1 MARTGRRPGNQ
12 DTREAILVAAKQ
24 AFAERGYDK
33 ASIRQIATGAG
44 VDPALV
50 HHYFG
55 TKDQLFVATMEIPVN
70 PADIVPKI
78 VAAGPDGVGE
88 RLVRTFLTVWDSPAG
103 VSAAALLRSALSHE
117 WSARMLREFLT
128 SQILG
133 KIIQNLDLDPNQA
146 QLRTTLAASQMV
158 GMAMMR
164 YLLKVEPLAS
174 TPRETLVA
182 TVGPTIQRYL
192 TGPLD
197 DCETTTG
204 RPSC

>member
-1 MARTGRRPGNQ
+1 
-12 DTREAILVAAKQ
+12 
-24 AFAERGYDK
+24 
-33 ASIRQIATGAG
+33 
-44 VDPALV
+44 
-50 HHYFG
+50 
-55 TKDQLFVATMEIPVN
+55 
-70 PADIVPKI
+70 
-78 VAAGPDGVGE
+78 
-88 RLVRTFLTVWDSPAG
+88 
-103 VSAAALLRSALSHE
+103 
-117 WSARMLREFLT
+117 
-128 SQILG
+128 
-133 KIIQNLDLDPNQA
+133 
-146 QLRTTLAASQMV
+146 MV

>member
-24 AFAERGYDK
+24 AFADRGYDM

-70 PADIVPKI
+70 PAEVVPKV
-78 VAAGPDGVGE
+78 VAGGPDGVGE

-103 VSAAALLRSALSHE
+103 TSAAALLRSALSHE

-133 KIIQNLDLDPNQA
+133 KIVQNLDLDPKQA

-158 GMAMMR
+158 GLAMAR
-164 YLLKVEPLAS
+164 YILKVEPLAS

-192 TGPLD
+192 TEPLD
-197 DCETTTG
+197 GLDQ
-204 RPSC
+204 